1 LQAPGV
7 VRFSRGVF
15 IEGGAGD
22 VLAPTSRQTDQTMNE
37 QTFKAAGIDPGTKR
51 DRAKIYNAQRN
62 GESLAFHAM
71 EAFLELNPPTADELE
86 NLLGQGTESNELHAA
101 WLLGM
106 LMNEGQIT
114 QALHVWRC
122 AELHLLRQDV
132 PHFTLSDVVQLCTMK
147 TLIEWKQNK
156 NRRENDADE

>member
-1 LQAPGV
+1 
-7 VRFSRGVF
+7 
-15 IEGGAGD
+15 
-22 VLAPTSRQTDQTMNE
+22 MNE

-62 GESLAFHAM
+62 GESLSFHAL
-71 EAFLELNPPTADELE
+71 EAFLELNPPTDDELE
-86 NLLGQGTESNELHAA
+86 NLLGQGTEPDELHAA

-106 LMNEGQIT
+106 LMNNAQIT

-122 AELHLLRQDV
+122 AERHLLRQDV

-147 TLIEWKQNK
+147 AVIEWKLNK
-156 NRRENDADE
+156 NRKDNEPE

>member
-1 LQAPGV
+1 MQAPGV

-15 IEGGAGD
+15 IGEGAGD
-22 VLAPTSRQTDQTMNE
+22 VLAPTSHQTNETMNE
-37 QTFKAAGIDPGTKR
+37 QTFQAAGIDPGTKR

-62 GESLAFHAM
+62 GESLAFHAL
-71 EAFLELNPPTADELE
+71 EAFLELNPPTLDELD
-86 NLLGQGTESNELHAA
+86 NLLGQGTDAHELNAA

-106 LMNEGQIT
+106 LMSEGQIT

-122 AELHLLRQDV
+122 AELHMLKQEV

-147 TLIEWKQNK
+147 TVVEWKMNK
-156 NRRENDADE
+156 NRQHDEPK